1 MILPPLVF
9 PDLTDFQ
16 EFFQQILKIIIFQI
30 SIRPSFGPLVFHPGP
45 KNFMKFG
52 VEISEL
58 QEQYPKHFIFSVT
71 YDRAR

>member
-1 MILPPLVF
+1 MLPLLLF
-9 PDLTDFQ
+9 PDETVFQ

-30 SIRPSFGPLVFHPGP
+30 SIRPSFGPLVFQPGP

-58 QEQYPKHFIFSVT
+58 QEQYSQHFIYFLT
-71 YDRAR
+71 YQWAQ